1 MEVFLF
7 LRMDT
12 PHGEPKRGDAD
23 HTPHALQSKQK
34 GDDMF
39 IFHPLPAY
47 FMPNLANRD
56 APAFQKLSL
65 TLTNVLVQ
73 NVQAATRSNTYSGA
87 VYSLA

>member
-1 MEVFLF
+1 MAKVSPVKVKVE
-7 LRMDT
+7 REE
-12 PHGEPKRGDAD
+12 GGA
-23 HTPHALQSKQK
+23 AQSKQK

-47 FMPNLANRD
+47 FMPDLANRD